1 MEVWLFP
8 KSEEGVEC
16 RTQQERLTRPPF
28 SGTDGG
34 EREYVGVC
42 IEDQRSCE
50 SYSFHGLSGPLA
62 PRTGMGT
69 RERKYDVSLHYM
81 EGVWLGGRSV
91 ARAEKV

>member
-1 MEVWLFP
+1 MWLFP
-8 KSEEGVEC
+8 KSEEGVGC
-16 RTQQERLTRPPF
+16 RTQQERLTGPPF

-62 PRTGMGT
+62 PRTGW
-69 RERKYDVSLHYM
+69 ERGKESMVLACTTWRVF
-81 EGVWLGGRSV
+81 G
-91 ARAEKV
+91 